1 MELIILRCE
10 LGKKKLKMQST
21 YEKSEPF
28 PDISKL
34 NLFLKI
40 LRQEGLETKF
50 NICFFNFFFL
60 NTTPIY

>member
-1 MELIILRCE
+1 MELIILHCK
-10 LGKKKLKMQST
+10 LGKKYILKMQST

-40 LRQEGLETKF
+40 LRLEGLETEVK
-50 NICFFNFFFL
+50 
-60 NTTPIY
+60 Y